1 MSKALEEQRFTI
13 HGSVFRDKPGSVKTT
28 GFLHRVLPVSAQRSF
43 RDGAFRAVSDGGVAV
58 AAGVSAVFR
67 PGLAARFLSA
77 GRRREDHR
85 YGGHSRQVIEVVHPV
100 RDDDPARSAVGD
112 DERPKLIVFVH
123 GGAWGSGSTWMYRLM
138 VDRLSHSHHPRLR
151 SYSVASVGY
160 RVHPDADTDGQV
172 NDLAEAMRWISRNTG
187 TMGFD
192 RDPEVYLMG
201 HSSGAH
207 IGMLYL
213 VQQAEKKGKTETED
227 AARANAPTGLPNMP
241 GSGDHGS
248 VDNIGDGDVIGE
260 DVGRQLEVEGF
271 IGLSGVYDVHRHYL
285 YESWRIVHEA
295 VRLCQHASDAGTSV
309 VLIPPAREPDTAVLA
324 PARDRAFFQSRG
336 VHEVSPMKAANGG
349 RLHTLFDYSHQCFL
363 GTGSHRATR
372 TWSRPPLATSSG
384 PSQHQQQ
391 HQHPR
396 AQPPA
401 KGEEP
406 STCSPRDTQPRGD
419 ILMSGGG
426 HRDGGSSSAGNGPVA
441 LGTGGGGVP
450 EAGDRG
456 RGLGRRLPRVLVMHG
471 TSDATVPFSQ
481 TAAVAAAL
489 RALGVP
495 TVVRFE
501 QGGDHFGM
509 VGQVMFG
516 QGSLVETAISQFT
529 SNQAKEDARKE
540 RQGHDHQGLPR
551 HPQARL

>member
-77 GRRREDHR
+77 GRRREDHK
-85 YGGHSRQVIEVVHPV
+85 YGGHPRQVIEVVHPV
-100 RDDDPARSAVGD
+100 RDDGPSRSAVGD

-138 VDRLSHSHHPRLR
+138 VERLSHSHHPRLR

-187 TMGFD
+187 TIGFD

-213 VQQAEKKGKTETED
+213 VQQAEEKGKAEAED
-227 AARANAPTGLPNMP
+227 AARANAPTALPNMP
-241 GSGDHGS
+241 GGGGGHGS
-248 VDNIGDGDVIGE
+248 VDNMGDGDVIGE
-260 DVGRQLEVEGF
+260 DGGRQLAVEGF

-285 YESWRIVHEA
+285 YESW
-295 VRLCQHASDAGTSV
+295 
-309 VLIPPAREPDTAVLA
+309 
-324 PARDRAFFQSRG
+324 SRG

-363 GTGSHRATR
+363 GTGSHQATR
-372 TWSRPPLATSSG
+372 TWSRPPLAPSSG
-384 PSQHQQQ
+384 PSQHQQ
-391 HQHPR
+391 PR

-406 STCSPRDTQPRGD
+406 STYSRRDTRPRGD
-419 ILMSGGG
+419 VVMSDGG
-426 HRDGGSSSAGNGPVA
+426 HRDGGSLSAGEGPVA

-450 EAGDRG
+450 GAGDRG

-501 QGGDHFGM
+501 QRGDHFGM

-540 RQGHDHQGLPR
+540 RQGHDHRAPPR

>member
-28 GFLHRVLPVSAQRSF
+28 RFLHRVLPVSAQRSF
-43 RDGAFRAVSDGGVAV
+43 RDGAFRSVSDGGVAV
-58 AAGVSAVFR
+58 AAGVSAVLR
-67 PGLAARFLSA
+67 PGLAARFLSV

-85 YGGHSRQVIEVVHPV
+85 YGGHPRQVIEVVHPV
-100 RDDDPARSAVGD
+100 RDDGPSRSAVGD
-112 DERPKLIVFVH
+112 GERPKLIVFVH

-138 VDRLSHSHHPRLR
+138 VDRLSHSHHPSLR

-172 NDLAEAMRWISRNTG
+172 NDLGEAMRWISRNTG

-213 VQQAEKKGKTETED
+213 VQRAEEKGKAEAEA
-227 AARANAPTGLPNMP
+227 AARANAPTGLPSMP
-241 GSGDHGS
+241 GGDGGYGS
-248 VDNIGDGDVIGE
+248 VGTFGDGDVSGE
-260 DVGRQLEVEGF
+260 DGGRQTEVEVEGF

-285 YESWRIVHEA
+285 YESW
-295 VRLCQHASDAGTSV
+295 
-309 VLIPPAREPDTAVLA
+309 
-324 PARDRAFFQSRG
+324 SRG
-336 VHEVSPMKAANGG
+336 VHEISPMKAANGG
-349 RLHTLFDYSHQCFL
+349 RLHTLFDYSHQRFL
-363 GTGSHRATR
+363 GTGPRGTKR
-372 TWSRPPLATSSG
+372 TWSRPPLAPSSG
-384 PSQHQQQ
+384 PSQHQQ
-391 HQHPR
+391 PR
-396 AQPPA
+396 TQPPA
-401 KGEEP
+401 KGQDT
-406 STCSPRDTQPRGD
+406 STFSPQDTQARGD
-419 ILMSGGG
+419 VTMSGRDHRNGG
-426 HRDGGSSSAGNGPVA
+426 IALASKGTGPVA
-441 LGTGGGGVP
+441 LGAGGGGVP
-450 EAGDRG
+450 EAEDRR
-456 RGLGRRLPRVLVMHG
+456 RGLGRRMPRVLVMHG

-481 TAAVAAAL
+481 TASVATAL

-509 VGQVMFG
+509 VGQLMFG

-529 SNQAKEDARKE
+529 SNQAKDDARQE
-540 RQGHDHQGLPR
+540 REGRNHRAPPL